1 MTHINRKIII
11 TIDGE
16 KGHSGKTTVEITEN
30 GKPKTRFEWT
40 EATYTSLILM
50 EIATDILCAC
60 HEDMMKHWM
69 KYNHVPD
76 VGKKVEQP
84 EVDEDE
90 RIRDFLYELIKVCAW
105 SAKQFPPREKC
116 LAYLEKQKEQKH
128 LPGFDELTPDE
139 KMNHPLYLEGFDVGR
154 KVGQVEAEQ
163 KPAEWSDDDEK
174 MRRRAICACN
184 FTIDRTFSETHY
196 GEARDWLKSLPERFN
211 LQPKQE
217 WSEEEKRKLN
227 RIYQILGWAADT
239 HAYSTTRQLI
249 GDKEAIELQDFLRS
263 IVKPTINL
271 AEWSDEENI
280 NTLIDVIKAY
290 YNDFPINARGLVD
303 WLKSLLS
310 RPKSSD
316 NLPKWKKASAGTK
329 LPSESVIRAEGQ
341 DPRFGSV
348 AVYDCEYIT
357 VNDIEKLPKED

>member
-16 KGHSGKTTVEITEN
+16 KGQSGKTLVEITEN

-40 EATYTSLILM
+40 EATFTSMILM

-76 VGKKVEQP
+76 AGEMVEQEHIADVSNMMDRP

-90 RIRDFLYELIKVCAW
+90 RMRMLFDCLGSDCTLNRKLLEANGCSIEEMLAFIEKE
-105 SAKQFPPREKC
+105 RE
-116 LAYLEKQKEQKH
+116 
-128 LPGFDELTPDE
+128 
-139 KMNHPLYLEGFDVGR
+139 
-154 KVGQVEAEQ
+154 EAEKRHERIEQ
-163 KPAEWSDDDEK
+163 RWKEVQEIDRSMRELRKNLFGEEKEPKPA
-174 MRRRAICACN
+174 
-184 FTIDRTFSETHY
+184 
-196 GEARDWLKSLPERFN
+196 
-211 LQPKQE
+211 E

-239 HAYSTTRQLI
+239 HAYSMTCQLI

-263 IVKPTINL
+263 IAKPGDRP
-271 AEWSDEENI
+271 AEWSEEDG
-280 NTLIDVIKAY
+280 TFLEEALWCVLLAKHFVPEYVCDPDTRTSAEK
-290 YNDFPINARGLVD
+290 
-303 WLKSLLS
+303 WLKSLPKRLKSLRS

-357 VNDIEKLPKED
+357 INELEKLPKED